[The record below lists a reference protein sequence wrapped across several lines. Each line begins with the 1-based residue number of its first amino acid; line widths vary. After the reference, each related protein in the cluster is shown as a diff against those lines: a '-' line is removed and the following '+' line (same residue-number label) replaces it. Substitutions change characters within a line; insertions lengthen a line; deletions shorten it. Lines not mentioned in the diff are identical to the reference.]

1 MYINIS
7 LINMIQ
13 ANKWKN
19 IRQIAA
25 WASYDITNT
34 IFFIGVVGIFFP
46 LWVTIDIGGNDATV
60 AFTMSG
66 AMIVSLVLSP
76 FFGTVTDHYLSK
88 IWYLGVFTFIA
99 ILAVPIIGEIPFNL
113 ALGLYSVA
121 IVCIYLAGI
130 TYNALLNNIS
140 TPQNIGTIAG
150 IGVGVG
156 YLGAVLI
163 IVIAAE
169 LAVDLGNIFGFR
181 ISSILMFVA
190 SLPALLLLRP
200 EEEHLDDIG
209 FKAIINKTLY
219 DLYIVFIE
227 IKKYKYVSRFMLARF
242 FYAWSLNT
250 AQSFAILFGT
260 ETVGYSARYVE
271 YLLLLGVLVGIPSA
285 FGWGKL
291 IDFIG
296 AKKSIS
302 IGTFFWSI
310 CLFLV
315 AIAPSIDI
323 LGDGF
328 WIAMGVICGILIP
341 GIWVTDRPL
350 MLQITPPEKAGQFF
364 GLHGMVGRIAYITG
378 TFVWGL
384 VVVTLG
390 IGQQGAIINLAI
402 CTMIAFII
410 MQFVVVASPRRYPPK
425 E

>member
-1 MYINIS
+1 MNIS

-46 LWVTIDIGGNDATV
+46 LWVTKDIGGNDATV
-60 AFTMSG
+60 GFTMSA
-66 AMIVSLVLSP
+66 AMIVSLVLAP
-76 FFGTVTDHYLSK
+76 FFGTLTDHYLSK
-88 IWYLGVFTFIA
+88 VWYLGVFTFIA
-99 ILAVPIIGEIPFNL
+99 ILAVPLVGEVPFNL
-113 ALGLYSVA
+113 ALVLYSIA
-121 IVCIYLAGI
+121 IVCIFLAGI
-130 TYNALLNNIS
+130 AYNALLHNIS
-140 TPQNIGTIAG
+140 TAQNMGAIAG

-163 IVIAAE
+163 VVIAAE

-190 SLPALLLLRP
+190 SLPALFLLRP
-200 EEEHLDDIG
+200 EEKLLGDIG
-209 FKAIINKTLY
+209 FKAIIKKTLF
-219 DLYIVFIE
+219 DLYLVFIE
-227 IKKYKYVSRFMLARF
+227 IKKYKYVSRFMIARF

-271 YLLLLGVLVGIPSA
+271 YLLLIGILVGIPSA
-285 FGWGKL
+285 FVWGKL
-291 IDFIG
+291 IDLIG

-310 CLFLV
+310 CLIMV
-315 AIAPSIDI
+315 AVAPSVDI

-328 WIAMGVICGILIP
+328 WITMGVVCGFLIP

-350 MLQITPPEKAGQFF
+350 MLQIIPPEKSGQFF

-378 TFVWGL
+378 TFAWGL

-402 CTMIAFII
+402 CTFIAFII
-410 MQFVVVASPRRYPPK
+410 MQFVVVKSGK
-425 E
+425 

>member
-1 MYINIS
+1 MNIS

-46 LWVTIDIGGNDATV
+46 LWVTKDIGGNDATV
-60 AFTMSG
+60 GFTMSA
-66 AMIVSLVLSP
+66 AMIVSLVLAP
-76 FFGTVTDHYLSK
+76 FFGTLTDHYLSK
-88 IWYLGVFTFIA
+88 VWYLGVFTFIA
-99 ILAVPIIGEIPFNL
+99 ILAVPLVGEVPFNL
-113 ALGLYSVA
+113 ALVLYSIA
-121 IVCIYLAGI
+121 IVCIFLAGI
-130 TYNALLNNIS
+130 AYNALLHNIS
-140 TPQNIGTIAG
+140 TAQNMGAIAG

-163 IVIAAE
+163 VVIAAE

-190 SLPALLLLRP
+190 SLPALFLLRP
-200 EEEHLDDIG
+200 EEKLLGNIG
-209 FKAIINKTLY
+209 FKAIIKKTLF
-219 DLYIVFIE
+219 DLYLVFIE
-227 IKKYKYVSRFMLARF
+227 IKKYKYVSRFMIARF

-271 YLLLLGVLVGIPSA
+271 YLLLIGILVGIPSA
-285 FGWGKL
+285 FVWGKL
-291 IDFIG
+291 IDLIG

-310 CLFLV
+310 CLIMV
-315 AIAPSIDI
+315 AVAPSVDI

-328 WIAMGVICGILIP
+328 WITMGVVCGFLIP

-350 MLQITPPEKAGQFF
+350 MLQIIPPEKSGQFF

-378 TFVWGL
+378 TFAWGL

-402 CTMIAFII
+402 CTFIAFII
-410 MQFVVVASPRRYPPK
+410 MQFVVVKSGK
-425 E
+425 

>member
-1 MYINIS
+1 MNICLS
-7 LINMIQ
+7 NMIQ

-19 IRQIAA
+19 IRQIGA

-46 LWVTIDIGGNDATV
+46 LWVTNDIGGNDATV
-60 AFTMSG
+60 GFTMSA
-66 AMIVSLVLSP
+66 AMIVSLVVAP
-76 FFGTVTDHYLSK
+76 FFGTLTDHYLSK
-88 IWYLGVFTFIA
+88 VWYLGVFTFIA
-99 ILAVPIIGEIPFNL
+99 ILAIPLVGEVPVNL
-113 ALGLYSVA
+113 ALVLYSIA
-121 IVCIYLAGI
+121 IVCIFLAGI
-130 TYNALLNNIS
+130 AYNALLHNIS
-140 TPQNIGTIAG
+140 TPQNMGVITG

-163 IVIAAE
+163 VVIAAE
-169 LAVDLGNIFGFR
+169 FAVELGNVFGFR

-190 SLPALLLLRP
+190 SLPALFILRP
-200 EEEHLDDIG
+200 GEKLLGDIG
-209 FKAIINKTLY
+209 FKAIIKKTLF
-219 DLYIVFIE
+219 DLYLVFIE
-227 IKKYKYVSRFMLARF
+227 IKKYKYVSRFMIARF

-271 YLLLLGVLVGIPSA
+271 YLLLIGILVGIPSA
-285 FGWGKL
+285 FVWGKL
-291 IDFIG
+291 IDLIG

-310 CLFLV
+310 CLIMV
-315 AIAPSIDI
+315 AVAPSVDI

-328 WIAMGVICGILIP
+328 WITMGVVCGFLIP

-350 MLQITPPEKAGQFF
+350 MLQIIPPEKSGQFF

-378 TFVWGL
+378 TFAWGL

-402 CTMIAFII
+402 CTFIAFII
-410 MQFVVVASPRRYPPK
+410 MQFVVVKSGK
-425 E
+425 

>member
-1 MYINIS
+1 MNIS

-46 LWVTIDIGGNDATV
+46 LWVTNDIGGNDATV
-60 AFTMSG
+60 GFTMSA
-66 AMIVSLVLSP
+66 AMIVSLVLAP
-76 FFGTVTDHYLSK
+76 FFGTITDHYLSK
-88 IWYLGVFTFIA
+88 VWYLGIFTFIA
-99 ILAVPIIGEIPFNL
+99 ILAVPLVGEVPFNL
-113 ALGLYSVA
+113 ALILYSIA
-121 IVCIYLAGI
+121 IVCIFLAGI
-130 TYNALLNNIS
+130 AYNALLHNIS
-140 TPQNIGTIAG
+140 KPQNIGAIAG

-163 IVIAAE
+163 VVIAAE
-169 LAVDLGNIFGFR
+169 LAVEWGNIFGFR

-200 EEEHLDDIG
+200 EEEHLGDIG
-209 FKAIINKTLY
+209 FKAVIKKTLS

-227 IKKYKYVSRFMLARF
+227 IKKYKYVSRFMIARF

-260 ETVGYSARYVE
+260 ETAGYSERYVE
-271 YLLLLGVLVGIPSA
+271 YLLLLGILVGIPSA
-285 FGWGKL
+285 FVWGKL
-291 IDFIG
+291 IDLIG

-310 CLFLV
+310 CLIMV
-315 AIAPSIDI
+315 AIAPSVDI

-328 WIAMGVICGILIP
+328 WITMGVICGFLIP

-350 MLQITPPEKAGQFF
+350 MLQITPPEKVGQFF
-364 GLHGMVGRIAYITG
+364 GLHGMVGRTAYITG

-402 CTMIAFII
+402 CTFIAFII
-410 MQFVVVASPRRYPPK
+410 MQFVVVKSAR
-425 E
+425 

>member
-1 MYINIS
+1 MNIS

-46 LWVTIDIGGNDATV
+46 LWVTNDIGGNDATV
-60 AFTMSG
+60 GFTMSA
-66 AMIVSLVLSP
+66 AMIVSLVLAP
-76 FFGTVTDHYLSK
+76 FFGTITDHYLSK
-88 IWYLGVFTFIA
+88 VWYLGIFTFIA
-99 ILAVPIIGEIPFNL
+99 ILAVPLVGEVPFSL
-113 ALGLYSVA
+113 ALILYSIA
-121 IVCIYLAGI
+121 IVCIFLAGI
-130 TYNALLNNIS
+130 AYNALLHNIS
-140 TPQNIGTIAG
+140 KPQNIGAIAG

-163 IVIAAE
+163 VVIAAE
-169 LAVDLGNIFGFR
+169 LAVEWGNIFGFR

-200 EEEHLDDIG
+200 EEEHLGDIG
-209 FKAIINKTLY
+209 FKAVIKKTLS

-227 IKKYKYVSRFMLARF
+227 IKKYKYVSRFMIARF

-260 ETVGYSARYVE
+260 ETAGYSERYVE
-271 YLLLLGVLVGIPSA
+271 YLLLLGILVGIPSA
-285 FGWGKL
+285 FVWGKL
-291 IDFIG
+291 IDLIG

-310 CLFLV
+310 CLIMV
-315 AIAPSIDI
+315 AIAPSVDI

-328 WIAMGVICGILIP
+328 WITMGVICGFLIP

-350 MLQITPPEKAGQFF
+350 MLQITPPEKVGQFF
-364 GLHGMVGRIAYITG
+364 GLHGMVGRAAYITG

-402 CTMIAFII
+402 CTFIAFII
-410 MQFVVVASPRRYPPK
+410 MQFVVVKSAR
-425 E
+425 

>member
-1 MYINIS
+1 MNICLS
-7 LINMIQ
+7 NMIQ

-19 IRQIAA
+19 IRQIGA

-46 LWVTIDIGGNDATV
+46 LWVTNDIGGNDATV
-60 AFTMSG
+60 GFTMSA
-66 AMIVSLVLSP
+66 AMIVSLVLAP
-76 FFGTVTDHYLSK
+76 FFGTLTDHYLSK
-88 IWYLGVFTFIA
+88 VWYLGVFTFIA
-99 ILAVPIIGEIPFNL
+99 ILAIPLVGEVPVNL
-113 ALGLYSVA
+113 ALVLYSIA
-121 IVCIYLAGI
+121 IVCIFLAGI
-130 TYNALLNNIS
+130 AYNALLHNIS
-140 TPQNIGTIAG
+140 TPQNMGVITG

-163 IVIAAE
+163 VVIAAE
-169 LAVDLGNIFGFR
+169 FAVELGNVFGFR

-190 SLPALLLLRP
+190 SLPALFILRP
-200 EEEHLDDIG
+200 GEKLLGDIG
-209 FKAIINKTLY
+209 FKAIIKKTLF
-219 DLYIVFIE
+219 DLYLVFIE
-227 IKKYKYVSRFMLARF
+227 IKKYKYVSRFMIARF

-271 YLLLLGVLVGIPSA
+271 YLLLIGILVGIPSA
-285 FGWGKL
+285 FVWGKL
-291 IDFIG
+291 IDLIG

-310 CLFLV
+310 CLIMV
-315 AIAPSIDI
+315 AVAPSVDI

-328 WIAMGVICGILIP
+328 WITMGVVCGFLIP

-350 MLQITPPEKAGQFF
+350 MLQIIPPEKSGQFF

-378 TFVWGL
+378 TFAWGL

-402 CTMIAFII
+402 CTFIAFII
-410 MQFVVVASPRRYPPK
+410 MQFVVVKSGK
-425 E
+425 

>member
-1 MYINIS
+1 MNICLS
-7 LINMIQ
+7 NMIQ

-19 IRQIAA
+19 IRQIGA

-46 LWVTIDIGGNDATV
+46 LWVTNDIGGNDATV
-60 AFTMSG
+60 GFTMSA
-66 AMIVSLVLSP
+66 AMIVSLVVAP
-76 FFGTVTDHYLSK
+76 FFGTLTDHYLSK
-88 IWYLGVFTFIA
+88 VWYLGVFTFIA
-99 ILAVPIIGEIPFNL
+99 ILAIPLVGEVPVNL
-113 ALGLYSVA
+113 ALVLYSIA
-121 IVCIYLAGI
+121 IVCIFLAGI
-130 TYNALLNNIS
+130 AYNALLHNIS
-140 TPQNIGTIAG
+140 TPQNMGVITG

-163 IVIAAE
+163 VVIAAE
-169 LAVDLGNIFGFR
+169 FAVELGNVFGFR

-190 SLPALLLLRP
+190 SLPALFLLRP
-200 EEEHLDDIG
+200 GEKLLGDIG
-209 FKAIINKTLY
+209 FKTIIKKTLF
-219 DLYIVFIE
+219 DLYLVFIE
-227 IKKYKYVSRFMLARF
+227 IKKYKYVSRFMIARF

-271 YLLLLGVLVGIPSA
+271 YLLLIGILVGIPSA
-285 FGWGKL
+285 FVWGKL
-291 IDFIG
+291 IDLIG

-310 CLFLV
+310 CLIMV
-315 AIAPSIDI
+315 AVAPSVDI

-328 WIAMGVICGILIP
+328 WITMGVVCGFLIP

-350 MLQITPPEKAGQFF
+350 MLQIIPPEKSGQFF

-378 TFVWGL
+378 TFAWGL

-402 CTMIAFII
+402 CTFIAFII
-410 MQFVVVASPRRYPPK
+410 MQFVVVKSGK
-425 E
+425 

>member
-1 MYINIS
+1 MNIS

-46 LWVTIDIGGNDATV
+46 LWVTTDIGGNDATV
-60 AFTMSG
+60 GFTMSA
-66 AMIVSLVLSP
+66 AMIVSLVLAP
-76 FFGTVTDHYLSK
+76 FFGTLTDHYLSK
-88 IWYLGVFTFIA
+88 VWYLGVFTFIA
-99 ILAVPIIGEIPFNL
+99 ILAVPLVGEVPFNL
-113 ALGLYSVA
+113 ALVLYSIA
-121 IVCIYLAGI
+121 IVCIFLAGI
-130 TYNALLNNIS
+130 AYNALLHNIS
-140 TPQNIGTIAG
+140 TPQNMGAIAG

-163 IVIAAE
+163 VVIAAE
-169 LAVDLGNIFGFR
+169 LAVELGNIFGFR

-190 SLPALLLLRP
+190 SLPALFLLRP
-200 EEEHLDDIG
+200 EEEHLGDIR
-209 FKAIINKTLY
+209 FKTIIKKTLF
-219 DLYIVFIE
+219 DLYVVFIE
-227 IKKYKYVSRFMLARF
+227 IKKYKYVSRFMIARF

-260 ETVGYSARYVE
+260 ETAGYSERYVE
-271 YLLLLGVLVGIPSA
+271 YLLLLGILVGIPSA
-285 FGWGKL
+285 FVWGKL
-291 IDFIG
+291 IDLIG
-296 AKKSIS
+296 PKKSIS

-310 CLFLV
+310 CLLMV
-315 AIAPSIDI
+315 AIAPSTDI

-328 WIAMGVICGILIP
+328 WITMGVICGFLIP

-350 MLQITPPEKAGQFF
+350 MLQITPTEKVGQFF

-402 CTMIAFII
+402 CTFIAFII
-410 MQFVVVASPRRYPPK
+410 MQFVVVKSAR
-425 E
+425 

>member
-1 MYINIS
+1 
-7 LINMIQ
+7 MIQ

-46 LWVTIDIGGNDATV
+46 LWVTNDIGGNDATV
-60 AFTMSG
+60 GFTMSA
-66 AMIVSLVLSP
+66 AMIVSLVLAP
-76 FFGTVTDHYLSK
+76 FFGTITDHYLSK
-88 IWYLGVFTFIA
+88 VWYLGIFTFIA
-99 ILAVPIIGEIPFNL
+99 ILAVPLVGEVPFSL
-113 ALGLYSVA
+113 ALILYSIA
-121 IVCIYLAGI
+121 IVCIFLAGI
-130 TYNALLNNIS
+130 AYNALLHNIS
-140 TPQNIGTIAG
+140 KPQNIGAIAG

-163 IVIAAE
+163 VVIAAE
-169 LAVDLGNIFGFR
+169 LAVEWGNIFGFR

-200 EEEHLDDIG
+200 EEKHLGDIG
-209 FKAIINKTLY
+209 FKAVIKKTLS

-227 IKKYKYVSRFMLARF
+227 IKKYKYVSRFMIARF

-260 ETVGYSARYVE
+260 ETAGYSERYVE
-271 YLLLLGVLVGIPSA
+271 YLLLLGILVGIPSA
-285 FGWGKL
+285 FVWGKL
-291 IDFIG
+291 IDLIG

-310 CLFLV
+310 CLIMV
-315 AIAPSIDI
+315 AIAPSVDI

-328 WIAMGVICGILIP
+328 WITMGVICGFLIP

-350 MLQITPPEKAGQFF
+350 MLQITPPEKVGQFF
-364 GLHGMVGRIAYITG
+364 GLHGMVGRAAYITG

-402 CTMIAFII
+402 CTFIAFII
-410 MQFVVVASPRRYPPK
+410 MQFVVVKSAR
-425 E
+425 

>member
-1 MYINIS
+1 MNICLS
-7 LINMIQ
+7 NMIQ

-19 IRQIAA
+19 IRQIGA

-46 LWVTIDIGGNDATV
+46 LWVTNDIGGNDATV
-60 AFTMSG
+60 GFTMSA
-66 AMIVSLVLSP
+66 AMIVSLVLAP
-76 FFGTVTDHYLSK
+76 FFGTLTDHYLSK
-88 IWYLGVFTFIA
+88 VWYLGVFTFIA
-99 ILAVPIIGEIPFNL
+99 ILAIPLVGEVPVNL
-113 ALGLYSVA
+113 ALVLYSIA
-121 IVCIYLAGI
+121 IVCIFLAGI
-130 TYNALLNNIS
+130 AYNALLHNIS
-140 TPQNIGTIAG
+140 TPQNMGVITG

-163 IVIAAE
+163 VVIAAE
-169 LAVDLGNIFGFR
+169 FAVELGNVFGFR

-190 SLPALLLLRP
+190 SLPALFLLRP
-200 EEEHLDDIG
+200 GEKLLGDIG
-209 FKAIINKTLY
+209 FKTIIKKTLF
-219 DLYIVFIE
+219 DLYLVFIE
-227 IKKYKYVSRFMLARF
+227 IKKYKYVSRFMIARF

-271 YLLLLGVLVGIPSA
+271 YLLLIGILVGIPSA
-285 FGWGKL
+285 FVWGKL
-291 IDFIG
+291 IDLIG

-310 CLFLV
+310 CLIMV
-315 AIAPSIDI
+315 AVAPSVDI

-328 WIAMGVICGILIP
+328 WITMGVVCGFLIP

-350 MLQITPPEKAGQFF
+350 MLQIIPPEKSGQFF

-378 TFVWGL
+378 TFAWGL

-402 CTMIAFII
+402 CTFIAFII
-410 MQFVVVASPRRYPPK
+410 MQFVVVKSGK
-425 E
+425 

>member
-1 MYINIS
+1 MNICLS
-7 LINMIQ
+7 NMIQ

-19 IRQIAA
+19 IRQIGA

-46 LWVTIDIGGNDATV
+46 LWVTNDIGGNDATV
-60 AFTMSG
+60 GFTMSA
-66 AMIVSLVLSP
+66 AMIVSLVLAP
-76 FFGTVTDHYLSK
+76 FFGTLTDHYLSK
-88 IWYLGVFTFIA
+88 VWYLGVFTFIA
-99 ILAVPIIGEIPFNL
+99 ILAIPLVGEVPVNL
-113 ALGLYSVA
+113 ALVLYSIA
-121 IVCIYLAGI
+121 IVCIFLAGI
-130 TYNALLNNIS
+130 AYNALLHNIS
-140 TPQNIGTIAG
+140 TPQNMGVITG

-163 IVIAAE
+163 VVIAAE
-169 LAVDLGNIFGFR
+169 FAVELGNVFGFR

-190 SLPALLLLRP
+190 SLPALFLLRP
-200 EEEHLDDIG
+200 GEKLLGDIG
-209 FKAIINKTLY
+209 FKTIIKKTLF
-219 DLYIVFIE
+219 DLYLVFIE
-227 IKKYKYVSRFMLARF
+227 IKKYKYVSRFMIARF

-271 YLLLLGVLVGIPSA
+271 YLLLIGILVGIPSA
-285 FGWGKL
+285 FVWGKL
-291 IDFIG
+291 IDLIG

-310 CLFLV
+310 CLIMV
-315 AIAPSIDI
+315 AVAPSVDI

-328 WIAMGVICGILIP
+328 WITMGVVCGFLIP

-350 MLQITPPEKAGQFF
+350 MLQIIPPEKSGQFF

-378 TFVWGL
+378 TFAWGL

-402 CTMIAFII
+402 CTFIAFII
-410 MQFVVVASPRRYPPK
+410 MQFVVVQSGK
-425 E
+425 

>member
-1 MYINIS
+1 MNICLS
-7 LINMIQ
+7 NMIQ

-19 IRQIAA
+19 IRQIGA

-34 IFFIGVVGIFFP
+34 IFFIGVVGIFLP
-46 LWVTIDIGGNDATV
+46 LWVTNDIGGNDATV
-60 AFTMSG
+60 GFTMSA
-66 AMIVSLVLSP
+66 AMIVSLVLAP
-76 FFGTVTDHYLSK
+76 FFGTLTDHYLSK
-88 IWYLGVFTFIA
+88 VWYLGVFTFIA
-99 ILAVPIIGEIPFNL
+99 ILAIPLVGEVPVNL
-113 ALGLYSVA
+113 ALVLYSIA
-121 IVCIYLAGI
+121 IVCIFLAGI
-130 TYNALLNNIS
+130 AYNALLHNIS
-140 TPQNIGTIAG
+140 TPQNMGVITG

-163 IVIAAE
+163 VVIAAE
-169 LAVDLGNIFGFR
+169 FAVELGNVFGFR

-190 SLPALLLLRP
+190 SLPALFILRP
-200 EEEHLDDIG
+200 GEKLLGDIG
-209 FKAIINKTLY
+209 FKAIIKKTLF
-219 DLYIVFIE
+219 DLYLVFIE
-227 IKKYKYVSRFMLARF
+227 IKKYKYVSRFMIARF

-271 YLLLLGVLVGIPSA
+271 YLLLIGILVGIPSA
-285 FGWGKL
+285 FVWGKL
-291 IDFIG
+291 IDLIG

-310 CLFLV
+310 CLIMV
-315 AIAPSIDI
+315 AVAPSVDI

-328 WIAMGVICGILIP
+328 WITMGVVCGFLIP

-350 MLQITPPEKAGQFF
+350 MLQIIPPEKSGQFF

-378 TFVWGL
+378 TFAWGL

-402 CTMIAFII
+402 CTFIAFII
-410 MQFVVVASPRRYPPK
+410 MQFVVVKSGK
-425 E
+425 

>member
-1 MYINIS
+1 MNICLS
-7 LINMIQ
+7 NMIQ

-19 IRQIAA
+19 IRQIGA

-46 LWVTIDIGGNDATV
+46 LWVTNDIGGNDATV
-60 AFTMSG
+60 GFTMSA
-66 AMIVSLVLSP
+66 AMIVSLVLAP
-76 FFGTVTDHYLSK
+76 FFGTLTDHYLSK
-88 IWYLGVFTFIA
+88 VWYLGVFTFIA
-99 ILAVPIIGEIPFNL
+99 ILAIPLVGEVPVNL
-113 ALGLYSVA
+113 ALVLYSIA
-121 IVCIYLAGI
+121 IVCIFLAGI
-130 TYNALLNNIS
+130 AYNALLHNIS
-140 TPQNIGTIAG
+140 TPQNMGVITG

-163 IVIAAE
+163 VVIAAE
-169 LAVDLGNIFGFR
+169 FAVELGNVFGFR

-190 SLPALLLLRP
+190 SLPALFILRP
-200 EEEHLDDIG
+200 GEKLLGDIG
-209 FKAIINKTLY
+209 FKAIIKKTLF
-219 DLYIVFIE
+219 DLYLVFIE
-227 IKKYKYVSRFMLARF
+227 IKKYKYVSRFMIARF

-271 YLLLLGVLVGIPSA
+271 YLLLIGILVGIPSA
-285 FGWGKL
+285 FVWGKL
-291 IDFIG
+291 IDLIG

-310 CLFLV
+310 CLIMV
-315 AIAPSIDI
+315 AVAPSVDI

-328 WIAMGVICGILIP
+328 WITMGVVCGFLIP

-350 MLQITPPEKAGQFF
+350 MLQIIPPEKSGQFF

-378 TFVWGL
+378 TFAWGL

-402 CTMIAFII
+402 CTFIAFII
-410 MQFVVVASPRRYPPK
+410 MQFVVVQSGK
-425 E
+425 

>member
-1 MYINIS
+1 MNICLS
-7 LINMIQ
+7 NMIQ

-19 IRQIAA
+19 IRQIGA

-46 LWVTIDIGGNDATV
+46 LWVTNDIGGNDATV
-60 AFTMSG
+60 GFTMSA
-66 AMIVSLVLSP
+66 AMIVSLVLAP
-76 FFGTVTDHYLSK
+76 FFGTLTDHYLSK
-88 IWYLGVFTFIA
+88 VWYLGVFTFIA
-99 ILAVPIIGEIPFNL
+99 ILAIPLVGEVPVNL
-113 ALGLYSVA
+113 ALVLYSIA
-121 IVCIYLAGI
+121 IVCIFLAGI
-130 TYNALLNNIS
+130 AYNALLHNIS
-140 TPQNIGTIAG
+140 TTQNMGAIAG

-163 IVIAAE
+163 VVIAAE
-169 LAVDLGNIFGFR
+169 FAVELGNVFGFR

-190 SLPALLLLRP
+190 SLPALFLLRP
-200 EEEHLDDIG
+200 GEKLLGDIG
-209 FKAIINKTLY
+209 FKTIIKKTLF
-219 DLYIVFIE
+219 DLYLVFIE
-227 IKKYKYVSRFMLARF
+227 IKKYKYVSRFMIARF

-271 YLLLLGVLVGIPSA
+271 YLLLIGILVGIPSA
-285 FGWGKL
+285 FVWGKL
-291 IDFIG
+291 IDLIG

-310 CLFLV
+310 CLIMV
-315 AIAPSIDI
+315 AVAPSVDI

-328 WIAMGVICGILIP
+328 WITMGVVCGFLIP

-350 MLQITPPEKAGQFF
+350 MLQIIPPEKSGQFF

-378 TFVWGL
+378 TFAWGL

-402 CTMIAFII
+402 CTFIAFII
-410 MQFVVVASPRRYPPK
+410 MQFVVVKSGK
-425 E
+425 

>member
-1 MYINIS
+1 MNIS

-46 LWVTIDIGGNDATV
+46 LWVTNDIGGNDATV
-60 AFTMSG
+60 GFTMSA
-66 AMIVSLVLSP
+66 AMIVSLVLAP
-76 FFGTVTDHYLSK
+76 FFGTLTDHYLSK
-88 IWYLGVFTFIA
+88 VWYLGVFTFIA
-99 ILAVPIIGEIPFNL
+99 ILAVPLIGEVPFNL
-113 ALGLYSVA
+113 ALILYSIA
-121 IVCIYLAGI
+121 IVCIFLAGI
-130 TYNALLNNIS
+130 AYNALLNNIS

-163 IVIAAE
+163 VVIAAE

-190 SLPALLLLRP
+190 SLPALFLLRP
-200 EEEHLDDIG
+200 EEKLLGNIG
-209 FKAIINKTLY
+209 FKTIIKKTLY
-219 DLYIVFIE
+219 DLYLVFIE
-227 IKKYKYVSRFMLARF
+227 IKKYKYVSRFMIARF

-260 ETVGYSARYVE
+260 ETAGYSARYVE
-271 YLLLLGVLVGIPSA
+271 YLLLLGILVGIPSA
-285 FGWGKL
+285 FVWGKL
-291 IDFIG
+291 IDLIG

-310 CLFLV
+310 CLIMV
-315 AIAPSIDI
+315 AIAPSVEI

-328 WIAMGVICGILIP
+328 WITMGVICGFLIP

-350 MLQITPPEKAGQFF
+350 MLQITPPEKSGQFF

-402 CTMIAFII
+402 CTFVAFII
-410 MQFVVVASPRRYPPK
+410 MQFVVVKSAR
-425 E
+425 

>member
-1 MYINIS
+1 MNICLS
-7 LINMIQ
+7 NMIQ

-19 IRQIAA
+19 IRQIGA

-46 LWVTIDIGGNDATV
+46 LWVTNDIGGNDATV
-60 AFTMSG
+60 GFTMSA
-66 AMIVSLVLSP
+66 AMIVSLVVAP
-76 FFGTVTDHYLSK
+76 FFGTLTDHYLSK
-88 IWYLGVFTFIA
+88 VWYLGVFTFIA
-99 ILAVPIIGEIPFNL
+99 ILAVPLVGEVPVNL
-113 ALGLYSVA
+113 ALVLYSIA
-121 IVCIYLAGI
+121 IVCIFLAGI
-130 TYNALLNNIS
+130 AYNALLHNIS
-140 TPQNIGTIAG
+140 TPQNMGVITG

-163 IVIAAE
+163 VVIAAE
-169 LAVDLGNIFGFR
+169 FAVELGNVFGFR

-190 SLPALLLLRP
+190 SLPALFLLRP
-200 EEEHLDDIG
+200 GEKLLGDIG
-209 FKAIINKTLY
+209 FKTIIKKTLF
-219 DLYIVFIE
+219 DLYLVFIE
-227 IKKYKYVSRFMLARF
+227 IKKYKYVSRFMIARF

-271 YLLLLGVLVGIPSA
+271 YLLLIGILVGIPSA
-285 FGWGKL
+285 FVWGKL
-291 IDFIG
+291 IDLIG

-310 CLFLV
+310 CLIMV
-315 AIAPSIDI
+315 AVAPSVDI

-328 WIAMGVICGILIP
+328 WITMGVVCGFLIP

-350 MLQITPPEKAGQFF
+350 MLQIIPPEKSGQFF

-378 TFVWGL
+378 TFAWGL

-402 CTMIAFII
+402 CTFIAFII
-410 MQFVVVASPRRYPPK
+410 MQFVVVKSGK
-425 E
+425 

>member
-1 MYINIS
+1 MNICLS
-7 LINMIQ
+7 NMIQ

-19 IRQIAA
+19 IRQIGA

-46 LWVTIDIGGNDATV
+46 LWVTNDIGGNDATV
-60 AFTMSG
+60 GFTMSA
-66 AMIVSLVLSP
+66 AMIVSLVLAP
-76 FFGTVTDHYLSK
+76 FFGTLTDHYLSK
-88 IWYLGVFTFIA
+88 VWYLGVFTFIA
-99 ILAVPIIGEIPFNL
+99 ILAIPLVGEVPVNL
-113 ALGLYSVA
+113 ALVLYSIA
-121 IVCIYLAGI
+121 IVCIFLAGI
-130 TYNALLNNIS
+130 AYNALLHNIS
-140 TPQNIGTIAG
+140 TPQNMGVITG

-163 IVIAAE
+163 VVIAAE
-169 LAVDLGNIFGFR
+169 FAVELGNVFGFR

-190 SLPALLLLRP
+190 SLPALFLLRP
-200 EEEHLDDIG
+200 GEKLLGDIG
-209 FKAIINKTLY
+209 FKTIIKKTLF
-219 DLYIVFIE
+219 DLYLVFIE
-227 IKKYKYVSRFMLARF
+227 IKKYKYVSRFMIARF

-271 YLLLLGVLVGIPSA
+271 YLLLIGILVGIPSA
-285 FGWGKL
+285 FVWGKL
-291 IDFIG
+291 IDLIG

-310 CLFLV
+310 CLIMV
-315 AIAPSIDI
+315 AVAPSVDI

-328 WIAMGVICGILIP
+328 WITMGVVCGFLIP

-350 MLQITPPEKAGQFF
+350 MLQIIPPEKSGQFF

-378 TFVWGL
+378 TFAWGL

-402 CTMIAFII
+402 CTFIAFII
-410 MQFVVVASPRRYPPK
+410 MQFVAVKSAR
-425 E
+425 

>member
-1 MYINIS
+1 MNICLS
-7 LINMIQ
+7 NMIQ

-19 IRQIAA
+19 IRQIGA

-46 LWVTIDIGGNDATV
+46 LWVTNDIGGNDATV
-60 AFTMSG
+60 GFTMSA
-66 AMIVSLVLSP
+66 AMIVSLVLAP
-76 FFGTVTDHYLSK
+76 FFGTLTDHYLSK
-88 IWYLGVFTFIA
+88 VWYLGVFTFIA
-99 ILAVPIIGEIPFNL
+99 ILAIPLVGEVPVNL
-113 ALGLYSVA
+113 ALVLYSIA
-121 IVCIYLAGI
+121 IVCIFLAGI
-130 TYNALLNNIS
+130 AYNALLHNIS
-140 TPQNIGTIAG
+140 TPQNMGVITG

-163 IVIAAE
+163 VVIAAE
-169 LAVDLGNIFGFR
+169 FAVELGNVFGFR

-190 SLPALLLLRP
+190 SLPALFLLRP
-200 EEEHLDDIG
+200 GEKLLGDIG
-209 FKAIINKTLY
+209 FKTIIKKTLF
-219 DLYIVFIE
+219 DLYLVFIE
-227 IKKYKYVSRFMLARF
+227 IKKYKYVSRFMIARF

-271 YLLLLGVLVGIPSA
+271 YLLLIGILVGIPSA
-285 FGWGKL
+285 FVWGKL
-291 IDFIG
+291 IDLIG

-310 CLFLV
+310 CLIMV
-315 AIAPSIDI
+315 AVAPSVAI

-328 WIAMGVICGILIP
+328 WITMGVVCGFLIP

-350 MLQITPPEKAGQFF
+350 MLQIIPPEKSGQFF

-378 TFVWGL
+378 TFAWGL

-402 CTMIAFII
+402 CTFIAFII
-410 MQFVVVASPRRYPPK
+410 MQFVVVKSGK
-425 E
+425 

>member
-1 MYINIS
+1 MNICLS
-7 LINMIQ
+7 NMIQ

-19 IRQIAA
+19 IRQIGA

-46 LWVTIDIGGNDATV
+46 LWVTNDIGGNDATV
-60 AFTMSG
+60 GFTMSA
-66 AMIVSLVLSP
+66 AMIVSLVLAP
-76 FFGTVTDHYLSK
+76 FFGTLTDHYLSK
-88 IWYLGVFTFIA
+88 VWYLGVFTFIA
-99 ILAVPIIGEIPFNL
+99 ILAIPLVGEVPVNL
-113 ALGLYSVA
+113 ALVLYSIA
-121 IVCIYLAGI
+121 IVCIFLAGI
-130 TYNALLNNIS
+130 AYNALLHNIS
-140 TPQNIGTIAG
+140 TPQNMGVITG

-163 IVIAAE
+163 VVIAAE
-169 LAVDLGNIFGFR
+169 FAVELGNVFGFR

-190 SLPALLLLRP
+190 SLPALFLLRP
-200 EEEHLDDIG
+200 GEKLLGDIG
-209 FKAIINKTLY
+209 FKTIIKKTLF
-219 DLYIVFIE
+219 DLYLVFIE
-227 IKKYKYVSRFMLARF
+227 IKKYKYVSRFMIARF

-271 YLLLLGVLVGIPSA
+271 YLLLIGILVGIPSA
-285 FGWGKL
+285 FVWGKL
-291 IDFIG
+291 IDLIG

-302 IGTFFWSI
+302 LGTFFWSI
-310 CLFLV
+310 CLIMV
-315 AIAPSIDI
+315 AVAPSVDI

-328 WIAMGVICGILIP
+328 WITMGVVCGFLIP

-350 MLQITPPEKAGQFF
+350 MLQIIPPEKSGQFF

-378 TFVWGL
+378 TFAWGL

-402 CTMIAFII
+402 CTFIAFII
-410 MQFVVVASPRRYPPK
+410 MQFVVVKSGK
-425 E
+425 

>member
-1 MYINIS
+1 MIIC
-7 LINMIQ
+7 LTHMIQ

-46 LWVTIDIGGNDATV
+46 LWVTNDIGGNDATV
-60 AFTMSG
+60 GFTMSA
-66 AMIVSLVLSP
+66 AMIVSLVLAP
-76 FFGTVTDHYLSK
+76 FFGTLTDHYLSK
-88 IWYLGVFTFIA
+88 VWYLGVFTFIA
-99 ILAVPIIGEIPFNL
+99 ILAIPLVGEVPVNL
-113 ALGLYSVA
+113 ALVLYSIA
-121 IVCIYLAGI
+121 IVCIFLAGI
-130 TYNALLNNIS
+130 AYNALLHNIS
-140 TPQNIGTIAG
+140 TPQNMGVITG

-163 IVIAAE
+163 VVIAAE
-169 LAVDLGNIFGFR
+169 FAVELGNVFGFR

-190 SLPALLLLRP
+190 SLPALFLLRP
-200 EEEHLDDIG
+200 GEKLLGDIG
-209 FKAIINKTLY
+209 FKTIIKKTLF
-219 DLYIVFIE
+219 DLYLVFIE
-227 IKKYKYVSRFMLARF
+227 IKKYKYVSRFMIARF

-271 YLLLLGVLVGIPSA
+271 YLLLIGILVGIPSA
-285 FGWGKL
+285 FVWGKL
-291 IDFIG
+291 IDLIG

-310 CLFLV
+310 CLIMV
-315 AIAPSIDI
+315 AVAPSVDI

-328 WIAMGVICGILIP
+328 WITMGVVCGFLIP

-350 MLQITPPEKAGQFF
+350 MLQIIPPEKSGQFF

-378 TFVWGL
+378 TFAWGL

-402 CTMIAFII
+402 CTFIAFII
-410 MQFVVVASPRRYPPK
+410 MQFVVVKSGK
-425 E
+425 

>member
-1 MYINIS
+1 MIIC
-7 LINMIQ
+7 LTHMIQ

-19 IRQIAA
+19 IRQIGA

-46 LWVTIDIGGNDATV
+46 LWVTNDIGGNDATV
-60 AFTMSG
+60 GFTMSA
-66 AMIVSLVLSP
+66 AMIVSLVLAP
-76 FFGTVTDHYLSK
+76 FFGTLTDHYLSK
-88 IWYLGVFTFIA
+88 VWYLGVFTFIA
-99 ILAVPIIGEIPFNL
+99 ILAIPLVGEVPVNL
-113 ALGLYSVA
+113 ALVLYSIA
-121 IVCIYLAGI
+121 IVCIFLAGI
-130 TYNALLNNIS
+130 AYNALLHNIS
-140 TPQNIGTIAG
+140 TPQNMGVITG

-163 IVIAAE
+163 VVIAAE
-169 LAVDLGNIFGFR
+169 FAVELGNVFGFR

-190 SLPALLLLRP
+190 SLPALFILRP
-200 EEEHLDDIG
+200 GEKLLGDIG
-209 FKAIINKTLY
+209 FKAIIKKTLF
-219 DLYIVFIE
+219 DLYLVFIE
-227 IKKYKYVSRFMLARF
+227 IKKYKYVSRFMIARF

-271 YLLLLGVLVGIPSA
+271 YLLLIGILVGIPSA
-285 FGWGKL
+285 FVWGKL
-291 IDFIG
+291 IDLIG

-310 CLFLV
+310 CLIMV
-315 AIAPSIDI
+315 AVAPSVDI

-328 WIAMGVICGILIP
+328 WITMGVVCGFLIP

-350 MLQITPPEKAGQFF
+350 MLQIIPPEKSGQFF

-378 TFVWGL
+378 TFAWGL

-402 CTMIAFII
+402 CTFIAFII
-410 MQFVVVASPRRYPPK
+410 MQFVVVKSGK
-425 E
+425 